1 MQHETKSIS
10 ISVLEISTEN
20 PRFETVSSQRE
31 AITVMI
37 ENQKKKLAELAED
50 IVKNGLNPSDP
61 CIVTPEKNGKKFKVL
76 EGNRRITVLKLL
88 KNNNLIPEEH
98 KSLLNRF
105 KELSSEYE
113 KNPIKNVPCV
123 IFLKADEANKWIR
136 LKHTG
141 ENNGIGTVPWDAQQ
155 KARFEEKVKGK
166 TTYALQVIDF
176 LKKDDGF
183 DTELKSKLSQV
194 PSSSLQRLLSDR
206 DARKTIGLTV
216 ENGLIHTVY
225 PPSEIRKPLTKIIA
239 DLASNDFTVKEIY
252 YKKDR
257 SNYIE
262 RFKNSELP
270 NTSTRISKWEI
281 TTPTPP
287 KEKRKRRVKPQP
299 PERNTIIP
307 KDCVIHIK
315 SARINKIYEELR
327 DLDLRHF
334 VNAAAVTFR
343 VFIELSVDHFVK
355 TSYLQVSNNYTLN
368 RKISE
373 VAKYLKEE
381 KLLTKEELKPVE
393 TATTS
398 PNSILSVNTFNAYV
412 HNEYFN
418 PIASDLKTTWD
429 NLEPFILKMWE
440 SK

>member
-10 ISVLEISTEN
+10 ISVLEINTEN

-31 AITVMI
+31 AITIMI

-105 KELSSEYE
+105 KELSSDYE

-123 IFLKADEANKWIR
+123 IFPKADEANKWIR

-206 DARKTIGLTV
+206 DARKMIGLTV

-225 PPSEIRKPLTKIIA
+225 PPSEIRKPLTKIIT

-262 RFKNSELP
+262 RFNNSELP
-270 NTSTRISKWEI
+270 DTSTSISKWEI

-287 KEKRKRRVKPQP
+287 KEKKKKRVKPQP
-299 PERNTIIP
+299 PERNTVIP
-307 KDCVIHIK
+307 KDCIIHIK
-315 SARINKIYEELR
+315 STRINKIYEELR
-327 DLDLRHF
+327 NLDLRHF

-343 VFIELSVDHFVK
+343 VFIELSVEHFAK
-355 TSYLQVSNNYTLN
+355 ASSIQVYKDDKLKN
-368 RKISE
+368 KIFK
-373 VAKYLKEE
+373 VMNYLKEKE
-381 KLLTKEELKPVE
+381 LLTREQLKPVDV
-393 TATTS
+393 AIS
-398 PNSILSVNTFNAYV
+398 RPNSIFSVNTFNAYV
-412 HNEYFN
+412 HNEHLN

-440 SK
+440 SE